1 MYTQWSYVRNVDNP
15 TEVCEQLD
23 EIEHDFFHLNGYRK
37 GEKIGEVYRQMFVYD
52 KQIWGG

>member
-1 MYTQWSYVRNVDNP
+1 MYTQSSYVRNVENP